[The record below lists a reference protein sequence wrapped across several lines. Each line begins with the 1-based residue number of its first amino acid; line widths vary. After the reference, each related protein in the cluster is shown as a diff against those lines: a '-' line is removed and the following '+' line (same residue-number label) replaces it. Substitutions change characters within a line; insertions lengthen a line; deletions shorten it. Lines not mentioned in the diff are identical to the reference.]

1 VAKAGRRTDGLI
13 NLVVGKRVGAADNI
27 REPGR
32 FKLLDSRREVKD

>member
-1 VAKAGRRTDGLI
+1 
-13 NLVVGKRVGAADNI
+13 VGAADNI